1 MTATPLLDAIRDPAA
16 TPGNLIEQGKTL
28 RAHWA
33 HMVVHGMLHLLDYD
47 HESARD
53 ARTME
58 ALEVE
63 ILRGLGFHD
72 PYLPVTE
79 QAV

>member
-1 MTATPLLDAIRDPAA
+1 
-16 TPGNLIEQGKTL
+16 
-28 RAHWA
+28 
-33 HMVVHGMLHLLDYD
+33 MVVHGTLHLLDYD

-72 PYLPVTE
+72 PYAEVTE